1 MKTIKDIIPNITDEQ
16 IKQLTSVIVNY
27 DGEILP
33 MNTLFIQ
40 FYSKQYIEDLMDVQ
54 ITDEDWNRHTKHDR
68 HYDSNNQVFG
78 YPEDNIDT
86 IIELVPHTANQE

>member
-16 IKQLTSVIVNY
+16 LEQLTNVIVNY

-40 FYSKQYIEDLMDVQ
+40 FYSKQYIEDHMGVE
-54 ITDEDWNRHTKHDR
+54 ITDEDWNRHTK
-68 HYDSNNQVFG
+68 YDKYSDSCHQVFG
-78 YPEDNIDT
+78 YWEDNIEE
-86 IIELVPHTANQE
+86 ILSIVPHK